1 MTPFLLAAAALTVVV
16 LSILLLPLLRRGQL
30 ATVDRAA
37 VNARLLRDELAALE
51 RDRASMGEAE
61 FERARDELSR
71 RVLEDASPVVQQ
83 MRSGSAA
90 PTIVALALIVP
101 ICGALLYVLLGTP
114 GALDGATPAASV
126 AAQGGAATPP
136 PEVRK
141 MVDSLAAKLATHPD
155 DPAGWAMLGR
165 SYSVIGEFDK
175 AAQAYDHIG
184 PQLQRHASWLA
195 EYADALAMTANG
207 SPLGKPE
214 RLARQAL
221 ALDPNN
227 VLALMLAGYAT
238 AQRGEDAQALP
249 MLEHASRLVEAGSE
263 DAAFLSNVIA
273 QVRRRL
279 GLSSAADAAMA
290 PGGGSSAAVTRVAAA
305 GGASPVTGGS
315 PAAAAPAQLH
325 VQLAIAPQLRAAAGG
340 RTLYLIARV
349 PGQRMPVAALRET
362 GVSLPADLALSD
374 ANSMDPQHPLSSISG
389 PLQIEARL
397 SASGDAMP
405 ASGDLYGSAE
415 TRRGGS
421 VKLTIDRRRP

>member
-16 LSILLLPLLRRGQL
+16 LSILVLPLLRRGQL

-51 RDRASMGEAE
+51 RDRATLGEAE

-90 PTIVALALIVP
+90 PTIVALALMVP
-101 ICGALLYVLLGTP
+101 ICGALLYELLGTP
-114 GALDGATPAASV
+114 SALGGAAPAASV
-126 AAQGGAATPP
+126 AAQGGTAAPP

-141 MVDSLAAKLATHPD
+141 MVDSLAAKLAAHPD
-155 DPAGWAMLGR
+155 DPSGWAMLGR

-175 AAQAYDHIG
+175 AAQAYARIG
-184 PQLQRHASWLA
+184 PQLQSHAKWLA

-238 AQRGEDAQALP
+238 AQRGDDAQALP
-249 MLEHASRLVEAGSE
+249 LLERASQRVEAGSE

-273 QVRRRL
+273 QVRRRM
-279 GLSSAADAAMA
+279 GLSSAANAAMA
-290 PGGGSSAAVTRVAAA
+290 PTTDSAATVTRVSAAA
-305 GGASPVTGGS
+305 GGQGAG
-315 PAAAAPAQLH
+315 AAAAAGPAQLH
-325 VQLAIAPQLRAAAGG
+325 VQVVLAPQLRAAASG

-374 ANSMDPQHPLSSISG
+374 ANSMDPQHPLSSIDG
-389 PLQIEARL
+389 TLQIEARL
-397 SASGDAMP
+397 SATGDAMP
-405 ASGDLYGSAE
+405 ASGDLFGTAKVK
-415 TRRGGS
+415 RGGS
-421 VKLTIDRRRP
+421 VELTIDQRRP

>member
-1 MTPFLLAAAALTVVV
+1 MTPFLLAAAVLTAAV
-16 LSILLLPLLRRGQL
+16 LAIMVLPLLRRSGGRGI
-30 ATVDRAA
+30 DRAA
-37 VNARLLRDELAALE
+37 VNAKLLRDEMAALE
-51 RDRASMGEAE
+51 R
-61 FERARDELSR
+61 ERPKLADDEYQRSRDELTR

-101 ICGALLYVLLGTP
+101 ICGALLYELLGTP
-114 GALDGATPAASV
+114 SALGGAATAASV
-126 AAQGGAATPP
+126 AAQAGTAAPP

-141 MVDSLAAKLATHPD
+141 MVDSLAAKLAAHPD
-155 DPAGWAMLGR
+155 DPNGWAMLGR

-175 AAQAYDHIG
+175 AAQAYGRIG

-195 EYADALAMTANG
+195 EYADALAMSANG

-238 AQRGEDAQALP
+238 AQRGDDAGALP

-263 DAAFLSNVIA
+263 DAAFLSNVID
-273 QVRRRL
+273 QVRRRM

-290 PGGGSSAAVTRVAAA
+290 PAAGASAAVTRIAAA
-305 GGASPVTGGS
+305 GGGS
-315 PAAAAPAQLH
+315 RQAGSAAPALLH
-325 VQLAIAPQLRAAAGG
+325 VQVRVAPQFSAAAGG

-362 GVSLPADLALSD
+362 GVSLPADLSLSD
-374 ANSMDPQHPLSSISG
+374 ANSMDSQHPLSSIAG
-389 PLQIEARL
+389 PLQVEARL

-405 ASGDLYGSAE
+405 ASGDFFGAAQVE
-415 TRRGGS
+415 RGGS
-421 VKLTIDRRRP
+421 VSLTIDQRRP